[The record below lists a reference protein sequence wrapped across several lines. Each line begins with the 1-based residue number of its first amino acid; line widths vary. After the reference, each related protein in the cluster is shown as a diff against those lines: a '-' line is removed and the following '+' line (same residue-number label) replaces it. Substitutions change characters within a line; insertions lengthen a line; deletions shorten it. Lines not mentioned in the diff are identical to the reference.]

1 MKAASGSQPAM
12 RNSWRPRARAQRCAG
27 GLDEASQALLR
38 FVAGLPRQ
46 LANIG
51 LQNLYASHSDLKREQ
66 YTAQGQADRAWR
78 LCFEGY
84 ELWCVADEAT
94 QRAILTGILGSA
106 PSRNLT
112 AMERSIFDESIC
124 RLLQC
129 VFVAGAPKEEV
140 HARPASDVWN
150 CDLELSACGL
160 AFQRLRFYTQIVKS
174 RAALSAVK
182 VKLYAVPLSLRACL
196 PGISISLAEILKLA
210 PGRHVLVECKT
221 SELQIGLF
229 VNGRRLGSGTL
240 GSVLGMRAL
249 KLSAVLMPANPLD
262 GGA

>member
-1 MKAASGSQPAM
+1 MKAASGSQPVV
-12 RNSWRPRARAQRCAG
+12 RNSWRPRAGVQRCAG
-27 GLDEASQALLR
+27 GFDEASQALLR
-38 FVAGLPRQ
+38 FVAGLPGR

-51 LQNLYASHSDLKREQ
+51 LQNSSVSRTELKREQ
-66 YTAQGQADRAWR
+66 YTAQGQADRAWL

-94 QRAILTGILGSA
+94 QRAILTHILGSA

-129 VFVAGAPKEEV
+129 VAVAGAPKEEV
-140 HARPASDVWN
+140 RALPASDLWN
-150 CDLELSACGL
+150 CDLQLSACGL
-160 AFQRLRFYTQIVKS
+160 AVQRLRFYTQIVKP
-174 RAALSAVK
+174 RAGLSAVK
-182 VKLYAVPLSLRACL
+182 VKLDAVPLSLRACL
-196 PGISISLAEILKLA
+196 PGISISLAEILMLA

-229 VNGRRLGSGTL
+229 VNGHMLGSGTL
-240 GSVLGMRAL
+240 GSVLGVRAL
-249 KLSAVLMPANPLD
+249 KLSAVLMPAHPLD